1 MKPVSRAAIDDAVEL
16 TELVNSAYR
25 GESSRK
31 GWTTEAHLL
40 DGQRI
45 DVETMTGYLLSPAII
60 ILKYVN
66 ADHRIV
72 GCVYLQARGQKL
84 YLGMLSVKPSEQSI
98 GIGRQLLHEA
108 ELLAFQLGC
117 MAITM
122 TVISTR
128 KELLDWYMR
137 RGYKPTGEVVP
148 FHNDEKFGIPKE
160 VIQLLVLDK
169 EI

>member
-16 TELVNSAYR
+16 TELVNNAYR
-25 GESSRK
+25 GESSKK

-40 DGQRI
+40 GGQRV
-45 DVETMTGYLLSPAII
+45 DVETMTGYLLNPAIM

-66 ADHRIV
+66 TDHHIT
-72 GCVYLQARGQKL
+72 GCVYLQVRNQKL
-84 YLGMLSVKPSEQSI
+84 YLGMLSVNPNEQAN

-108 ELLAFQLGC
+108 ELLAFQLEC
-117 MAITM
+117 TAITM
-122 TVISTR
+122 TVISSR
-128 KELLDWYMR
+128 KELLDWYIR
-137 RGYKPTGEVVP
+137 RGYKPTGEVIP

>member
-1 MKPVSRAAIDDAVEL
+1 MKPVTRAAIDDAVEL

-25 GESSRK
+25 GDSSRK

-66 ADHRIV
+66 ADHHIT
-72 GCVYLQARGQKL
+72 GCVYLQVRNQKL
-84 YLGMLSVKPSEQSI
+84 YLGMLSVSPNEQTN

-117 MAITM
+117 TAITM
-122 TVISTR
+122 TVISSR
-128 KELLDWYMR
+128 KELLDWYIR
-137 RGYKPTGEVVP
+137 RGYKPTGDVVP
-148 FHNDEKFGIPKE
+148 FHDDERFGIPKQTIE
-160 VIQLLVLDK
+160 LLVLDK